1 MAKYLVFFI
10 SILVFV
16 RCATPSY
23 PTGGERDST
32 PPKVLSV
39 SPPDSMLNFVGN
51 EIVFKFNEFVQIENP
66 QQTVLITPSP
76 KEFPSIVARKKE
88 LVIKFKEALLDSTT
102 YSISFNNGLKD
113 LNEGNPLEN
122 FTYVFSTG
130 PTLDSLILKG
140 NLFFSETT
148 TFPPNTFVGLYKN
161 LDDSVLYKQKP
172 DYIFNLKS
180 EGPFQF
186 NNLKAGSF
194 RCFALSDKNFNFIYD
209 LPSEFVGFAK
219 DIIII
224 SADSVQTLDLTLFKS
239 LESKFRISNYSN
251 TFTNG
256 GGFIE
261 LNKPIDFNTKWALK
275 ESNDS
280 LKILF
285 SELNEERN
293 IINFWVDNLKEK
305 VNYKLGLFIKDEM
318 VDSINVVSKS
328 ISESNSFLSLTT
340 TQLNKLKVVDI
351 KPDNIL
357 ILKSSIP
364 LDSNQC
370 LNEAFLMDSISRR
383 VKKIDYLVDNQF
395 ITINDV
401 VLDTSYN
408 QLIFP
413 KNSLVSFNGLTND
426 SIVFNLKSV
435 KANDLGSLKLSF
447 ELPSDSINYIIKI
460 YNTNAGFSEII
471 RVNKV
476 SNFIW
481 FKENL
486 FPGNYNLEI
495 VFDENFD
502 GLFTNGSINDFKMP
516 EYKFS
521 YSKPITLKNNWDL
534 EENIVV
540 SRETKSLPKIPDS
553 PNKAVEQN
561 TIKKGTNNPSSL
573 IRE

>member
-88 LVIKFKEALLDSTT
+88 LVIKFKEALFDSTT

-172 DYIFNLKS
+172 DYIFNFKS

-293 IINFWVDNLKEK
+293 IINFWLDNLKEK

-383 VKKIDYLVDNQF
+383 VKKIGYLVDNQF

-413 KNSLVSFNGLTND
+413 KNTLVSFNGLTND

>member
-148 TFPPNTFVGLYKN
+148 PFPPNTFVGLYKN

-340 TQLNKLKVVDI
+340 TQLNKLKIVDI

-383 VKKIDYLVDNQF
+383 VKKIGYLVDNQF

>member
-148 TFPPNTFVGLYKN
+148 PFPPNTFVGLYKN

-172 DYIFNLKS
+172 DYIFNFKS

-275 ESNDS
+275 ESNNS

-383 VKKIDYLVDNQF
+383 VKKIGYLVDNQF

-413 KNSLVSFNGLTND
+413 KNTLVSFNGLTND

>member
-275 ESNDS
+275 ESNNS

-293 IINFWVDNLKEK
+293 IINFWLDNLKEK

-340 TQLNKLKVVDI
+340 TQLNKLKIVDI

-383 VKKIDYLVDNQF
+383 VKKIGYLVDNQF

>member
-180 EGPFQF
+180 EGPFEF

-293 IINFWVDNLKEK
+293 IINFWLDNLKEK

-413 KNSLVSFNGLTND
+413 KNTLVSFNGLTND

>member
-148 TFPPNTFVGLYKN
+148 PFPPNTFVGLYKN

-293 IINFWVDNLKEK
+293 IINFWLDNLKEK

-340 TQLNKLKVVDI
+340 TQLNKLKIVDI

-383 VKKIDYLVDNQF
+383 VKKIGYLVDNQF

-534 EENIVV
+534 EENIIV
-540 SRETKSLPKIPDS
+540 SLETKTLPKIPDS

>member
-275 ESNDS
+275 ESNNS
-280 LKILF
+280 LEILF

-293 IINFWVDNLKEK
+293 IINFWLDNLKEK

-383 VKKIDYLVDNQF
+383 VKKIGYLVDNQF

-534 EENIVV
+534 EENIIV
-540 SRETKSLPKIPDS
+540 SLETKTLPKIPDS

>member
-293 IINFWVDNLKEK
+293 IINFWLDNLKEK

-383 VKKIDYLVDNQF
+383 VKKIGYLVDNQF

-413 KNSLVSFNGLTND
+413 KNTLVSFNGLTND

-534 EENIVV
+534 EENIIV
-540 SRETKSLPKIPDS
+540 SRETKTLPKIPDS

>member
-88 LVIKFKEALLDSTT
+88 LVIKFKEALFDSTT

-172 DYIFNLKS
+172 DYIFNFKS

-239 LESKFRISNYSN
+239 IESKFRISNYSN

-293 IINFWVDNLKEK
+293 IINFWLDNLKEK

-383 VKKIDYLVDNQF
+383 VKKIGYLVDNQF

>member
-172 DYIFNLKS
+172 DYIFNFKS

-383 VKKIDYLVDNQF
+383 VKKIGYLVDNQF

-413 KNSLVSFNGLTND
+413 KNTLVSFNGLTND

>member
-239 LESKFRISNYSN
+239 IESKFRISNYSN

-275 ESNDS
+275 ESNNS

>member
-383 VKKIDYLVDNQF
+383 VKKIGYLVDNQF

>member
-88 LVIKFKEALLDSTT
+88 LVIKFKEALFDSTT

-172 DYIFNLKS
+172 DYIFNFKS

-239 LESKFRISNYSN
+239 IESKFRISNYSN

-293 IINFWVDNLKEK
+293 IINFWLDNLKEK

-383 VKKIDYLVDNQF
+383 VKKIGYLVDNQF

-413 KNSLVSFNGLTND
+413 KNTLVSFNGLTND

>member
-88 LVIKFKEALLDSTT
+88 LVIKFKEALFDSTT

-172 DYIFNLKS
+172 DYIFNFKS

-239 LESKFRISNYSN
+239 IESKFRISNYSN

-293 IINFWVDNLKEK
+293 IINFWLDNLKEK

-413 KNSLVSFNGLTND
+413 KNTLVSFNGLTND

>member
-293 IINFWVDNLKEK
+293 IINFWLDNLKEK

-383 VKKIDYLVDNQF
+383 VKKIGYLVDNQF

-534 EENIVV
+534 EENIIV
-540 SRETKSLPKIPDS
+540 SRETKTLPKIPDS

>member
-275 ESNDS
+275 ESNNS

-328 ISESNSFLSLTT
+328 ISESNSFLNLTT

>member
-1 MAKYLVFFI
+1 
-10 SILVFV
+10 
-16 RCATPSY
+16 
-23 PTGGERDST
+23 
-32 PPKVLSV
+32 
-39 SPPDSMLNFVGN
+39 
-51 EIVFKFNEFVQIENP
+51 
-66 QQTVLITPSP
+66 
-76 KEFPSIVARKKE
+76 
-88 LVIKFKEALLDSTT
+88 
-102 YSISFNNGLKD
+102 
-113 LNEGNPLEN
+113 
-122 FTYVFSTG
+122 
-130 PTLDSLILKG
+130 
-140 NLFFSETT
+140 
-148 TFPPNTFVGLYKN
+148 
-161 LDDSVLYKQKP
+161 
-172 DYIFNLKS
+172 
-180 EGPFQF
+180 
-186 NNLKAGSF
+186 
-194 RCFALSDKNFNFIYD
+194 
-209 LPSEFVGFAK
+209 
-219 DIIII
+219 
-224 SADSVQTLDLTLFKS
+224 
-239 LESKFRISNYSN
+239 
-251 TFTNG
+251 
-256 GGFIE
+256 
-261 LNKPIDFNTKWALK
+261 
-275 ESNDS
+275 
-280 LKILF
+280 
-285 SELNEERN
+285 
-293 IINFWVDNLKEK
+293 
-305 VNYKLGLFIKDEM
+305 
-318 VDSINVVSKS
+318 
-328 ISESNSFLSLTT
+328 
-340 TQLNKLKVVDI
+340 
-351 KPDNIL
+351 
-357 ILKSSIP
+357 
-364 LDSNQC
+364 
-370 LNEAFLMDSISRR
+370 
-383 VKKIDYLVDNQF
+383 LVDNQF

-413 KNSLVSFNGLTND
+413 KNTLVSFNGLTND

>member
-293 IINFWVDNLKEK
+293 IINFWLDNLKEK

-340 TQLNKLKVVDI
+340 TQLNKLKIVDI

-383 VKKIDYLVDNQF
+383 VKKIGYLVDNQF

-413 KNSLVSFNGLTND
+413 KNTLVSFNGLTND

-534 EENIVV
+534 EENIIV
-540 SRETKSLPKIPDS
+540 SLETKTLPKIPDS

>member
-340 TQLNKLKVVDI
+340 TQLNKLKIVDI

-383 VKKIDYLVDNQF
+383 VKKIGYLVDNQF